1 MKGIT
6 LRDYIDMYCHFCWEM
21 SIAAN
26 ALVNLFLF
34 VCLFLKKIPWNLKK
48 KEKKK
53 RGGGAVEGNDDSV
66 SLK

>member
-26 ALVNLFLF
+26 ALAN
-34 VCLFLKKIPWNLKK
+34 LFLKKITMKFEGKK
-48 KEKKK
+48 KWGE
-53 RGGGAVEGNDDSV
+53 GGASSWLYLLV
-66 SLK
+66 L

>member
-26 ALVNLFLF
+26 ALVNLF
-34 VCLFLKKIPWNLKK
+34 FLKKQTWNLKK
-48 KEKKK
+48 K
-53 RGGGAVEGNDDSV
+53 GASSWLYLLV
-66 SLK
+66 L

>member
-6 LRDYIDMYCHFCWEM
+6 LRDYIDIYCHFCWEM

-26 ALVNLFLF
+26 ALVNLFL
-34 VCLFLKKIPWNLKK
+34 KKTWNL

-53 RGGGAVEGNDDSV
+53 RGLVLGYIY
-66 SLK
+66 

>member
-26 ALVNLFLF
+26 ALMTLFF
-34 VCLFLKKIPWNLKK
+34 KK
-48 KEKKK
+48 KTNMEFEKKNQTK
-53 RGGGAVEGNDDSV
+53 NGASSWLYLLV
-66 SLK
+66 L

>member
-26 ALVNLFLF
+26 ALVNLFSF
-34 VCLFLKKIPWNLKK
+34 FKK
-48 KEKKK
+48 KQTNMEFEKKQK
-53 RGGGAVEGNDDSV
+53 QKNPWG
-66 SLK
+66 

>member
-26 ALVNLFLF
+26 ALVTLFF
-34 VCLFLKKIPWNLKK
+34 KKNKQTWNLKK
-48 KEKKK
+48 KTKQKT
-53 RGGGAVEGNDDSV
+53 GLVLGYIY
-66 SLK
+66 

>member
-26 ALVNLFLF
+26 ALVNLFF
-34 VCLFLKKIPWNLKK
+34 KKKKQTWNLKK
-48 KEKKK
+48 KNQTKN
-53 RGGGAVEGNDDSV
+53 GASSWLYLLV
-66 SLK
+66 L

>member
-26 ALVNLFLF
+26 ALVKLF
-34 VCLFLKKIPWNLKK
+34 FLKKKRTWNLKK
-48 KEKKK
+48 K
-53 RGGGAVEGNDDSV
+53 GLVLGYIY
-66 SLK
+66 

>member
-26 ALVNLFLF
+26 ALVNLFF
-34 VCLFLKKIPWNLKK
+34 KK
-48 KEKKK
+48 KTNKEFEKKN
-53 RGGGAVEGNDDSV
+53 GASSWLYLLV
-66 SLK
+66 L

>member
-26 ALVNLFLF
+26 ALVNLFF
-34 VCLFLKKIPWNLKK
+34 KKNNEF
-48 KEKKK
+48 EKKK
-53 RGGGAVEGNDDSV
+53 GASSWLYLLV
-66 SLK
+66 L

>member
-26 ALVNLFLF
+26 TLANLFF
-34 VCLFLKKIPWNLKK
+34 FLKKRKK
-48 KEKKK
+48 TMKFEGKK
-53 RGGGAVEGNDDSV
+53 RGGLVLGYIY
-66 SLK
+66 